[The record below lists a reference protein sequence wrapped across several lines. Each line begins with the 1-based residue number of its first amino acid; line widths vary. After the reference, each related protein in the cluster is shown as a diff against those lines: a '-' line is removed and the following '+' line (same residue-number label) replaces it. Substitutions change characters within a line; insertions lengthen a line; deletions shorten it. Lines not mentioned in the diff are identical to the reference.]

1 MPGPAAGLAMIGL
14 GSLMS
19 GIAGIKSNLDQAS
32 AERAN
37 AAFFM
42 EQARFAEIAGERA
55 EFLLRA
61 EANRVRGQQIS
72 TFAKAGVDLSGSAL
86 SVLADTANREER
98 ESLAIRRET
107 ELNVKMAMLR
117 AQSSQELADSLSSF
131 TNNALQFGAS
141 ILSGGARAYQAG
153 AL

>member
-14 GSLMS
+14 GSLIQGVS
-19 GIAGIKSNLDQAS
+19 GIKSNLAKAS
-32 AERAN
+32 VERAN

-72 TFAKAGVDLSGSAL
+72 AFAKAGVDLSGSAL
-86 SVLADTANREER
+86 SVLADTANREAR
-98 ESLAIRRET
+98 ES
-107 ELNVKMAMLR
+107 V
-117 AQSSQELADSLSSF
+117 
-131 TNNALQFGAS
+131 
-141 ILSGGARAYQAG
+141 
-153 AL
+153 